1 MLGSSVCRQVDLET
15 EAFRQWMPP
24 MKEKFN
30 YHRKLWEYC
39 YIAQA
44 LHERGKLIPG
54 NRGVGFAVGREPL
67 PALFANMGCYIVGT
81 DLEPDPQTQA
91 EWVATGQH
99 ASNIESMNERGIC
112 PAPDFQARAKF
123 EYVDMNHVPD
133 HIRGY
138 DFLWSSCAIEH
149 VGSLQQCM
157 DAVVN
162 MMKCLKPGGVA
173 VHTTEFNVL
182 SDEDTITEGSSVIPR
197 RQDLLALQ
205 QRLHAQ
211 GHQMEPLDFECGTQF
226 ADYYVDEPPYKS
238 HPHLKLRLFQYVATS
253 IGIIVTAGK

>member
-1 MLGSSVCRQVDLET
+1 
-15 EAFRQWMPP
+15 
-24 MKEKFN
+24 MKEGFH

-44 LHERGKLIPG
+44 LQERGKLGPG
-54 NRGVGFAVGREPL
+54 SRGLGFAVGREPL
-67 PALFANMGCYIVGT
+67 PALFASLGCHVVGT
-81 DLEPDPQTQA
+81 DLEPDAQTQA

-99 ASNIESMNERGIC
+99 ASSIDAMNERGIC
-112 PAPDFQARAKF
+112 PASEFQARARF
-123 EYVDMNHVPD
+123 EYADMNHVPEHLRD
-133 HIRGY
+133 F

-149 VGSLQQCM
+149 VGSLKQCM

-182 SDEDTITEGSSVIPR
+182 SNEDTITDGSSVIPR
-197 RQDLLALQ
+197 RQDLLLLRE
-205 QRLHAQ
+205 RLHAA

-226 ADYYVDEPPYKS
+226 ADYFVDEPPYKGF
-238 HPHLKLRLFQYVATS
+238 PHLKLRLDKYIATS